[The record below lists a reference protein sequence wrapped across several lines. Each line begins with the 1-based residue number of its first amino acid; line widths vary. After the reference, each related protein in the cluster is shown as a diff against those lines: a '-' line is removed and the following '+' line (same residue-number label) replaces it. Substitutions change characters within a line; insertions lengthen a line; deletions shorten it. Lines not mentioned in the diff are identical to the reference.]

1 MAPRVRGGRG
11 SGRGKRGP
19 KSPVKRPTVVPTRP
33 TSSGV
38 SSRRPRSLPSQ
49 YEFTPA
55 NREDPNHGTE
65 HPPNRQ
71 PSPQLSLR
79 DYPPPLQLFQ
89 SGEGSQHAAGGSP
102 RGSGTT
108 PFRASVSSV
117 HRLASGSP
125 RASQSPAPVQPPAPV
140 PSPVVNQQRPPRASL
155 SGHSSQAQNVEDEEA
170 ASDEEAD
177 DETTSEDEGLRDSTL
192 PEDVLAT
199 LHDTLLI
206 PGRELYTTLISPTLE
221 PGTTWFGKDKG
232 KLTRKVT
239 KCFTN
244 KFDGPYYSWSCVPTG
259 RRERYFLEFAKTH
272 TWHPSVTGVVE
283 AKFYKII
290 ALRMKDMVSKAGSK
304 SPRVR
309 PYWIEKTLWREMCTY
324 WDTEEAQAKSS
335 TTSAARMSDRNG
347 LGPHKHVSGPKSF
360 LQVEQEM
367 EVELGRP
374 PTIGEVFIRTHT
386 KKDGTFVDRKAQE
399 IHQAYLKNKAAK
411 LAALQEN
418 DEQDDGNSRQ
428 SELSQEED
436 DEIFLQSTVTN
447 DRGDYFGIGSLGVYI
462 NGKRKYAGSSS
473 SFTTLQSQLEDAN
486 RKIEEQAALQAARE
500 AEALRVAASQA
511 AEIKHLSMVKKYL
524 SETDPNFLAFLN
536 SQSTPAAD
544 DHSEVQPNPTPAA
557 NADGT
562 TPAT

>member
-1 MAPRVRGGRG
+1 MTLQENTAREEEEVDRRFP
-11 SGRGKRGP
+11 P
-19 KSPVKRPTVVPTRP
+19 QNRPTASG
-33 TSSGV
+33 TSN
-38 SSRRPRSLPSQ
+38 RRPSTLPSQ
-49 YEFTPA
+49 YTFTPA
-55 NREDPNHGTE
+55 NPDAPETQQSPVNPVALE
-65 HPPNRQ
+65 SQPPTH
-71 PSPQLSLR
+71 R
-79 DYPPPLQLFQ
+79 DYPPPTQLFQ
-89 SGEGSQHAAGGSP
+89 SGDDSP
-102 RGSGTT
+102 RGSGSH
-108 PFRASVSSV
+108 PFRASGSTQVRGSGSV
-117 HRLASGSP
+117 QGRGSVGSIHRLASRSNQP
-125 RASQSPAPVQPPAPV
+125 PAPVQPPASTQPAASNRQI
-140 PSPVVNQQRPPRASL
+140 PSRQQRPSPQPRASV
-155 SGHSSQAQNVEDEEA
+155 SHHSSQAQNSHEESEDEEA
-170 ASDEEAD
+170 E
-177 DETTSEDEGLRDSTL
+177 
-192 PEDVLAT
+192 
-199 LHDTLLI
+199 
-206 PGRELYTTLISPTLE
+206 GRELYTTLISPTLE

-244 KFDGPYYSWSCVPTG
+244 KFDGPYYNWSCVPTG

-309 PYWIEKTLWREMCTY
+309 PYWIEKTLWREMCKY

-399 IHQAYLKNKAAK
+399 IHEAYLKNKAAK

-418 DEQDDGNSRQ
+418 DEHDDGNSRQ

>member
-55 NREDPNHGTE
+55 NPEDPNHGTE

-125 RASQSPAPVQPPAPV
+125 RASQSPAPV
-140 PSPVVNQQRPPRASL
+140 PSPVVNKQRPPRASL
-155 SGHSSQAQNVEDEEA
+155 SGHSSQAQNVEEEEA

-192 PEDVLAT
+192 PEDVFAT

-221 PGTTWFGKDKG
+221 PGTTWSVCVKIVSLFRYSLFGKDKG

-244 KFDGPYYSWSCVPTG
+244 KFDGPYYNWSCVPTG

-290 ALRMKDMVSKAGSK
+290 ALRMKDM
-304 SPRVR
+304 
-309 PYWIEKTLWREMCTY
+309 
-324 WDTEEAQAKSS
+324 
-335 TTSAARMSDRNG
+335 
-347 LGPHKHVSGPKSF
+347 
-360 LQVEQEM
+360 
-367 EVELGRP
+367 
-374 PTIGEVFIRTHT
+374 
-386 KKDGTFVDRKAQE
+386 
-399 IHQAYLKNKAAK
+399 
-411 LAALQEN
+411 
-418 DEQDDGNSRQ
+418 
-428 SELSQEED
+428 
-436 DEIFLQSTVTN
+436 STVTN